1 MGVGTTL
8 ARRAVALTIAL
19 IVVVFI
25 TSLII
30 TASGYD
36 VMIYKAIITSMV
48 REYERMLHQRHV
60 ANVTAA
66 VEKYEQ
72 YLIRVFG
79 LNQPPLV
86 RALYHVRDILTLNLG
101 YTQME
106 ATCDIAGLPFPSPVS
121 EVILVTLPRTIIM
134 ITIAMLICAAIA
146 LPIGPLV
153 AYRRGGLLDK
163 FIISYAAVFNAV
175 PVWWLA
181 MVFIVVTGFI
191 LKIAPT
197 DYRVI
202 LSVLNTFWQDPLHN
216 FLKLLWCSYVP
227 IITVVICFLGSWFYN
242 VRAMVMRVVSED
254 FVVVAKAKG
263 LSDEEVA
270 KRHVL
275 RAALPAVLTFTILSL
290 AGSIGGFIITE
301 SVFDWP
307 GMGMLYYTAIIV
319 GDSATLLGL
328 VFITTLV
335 YVCARFLLEVLYI
348 LVDPRVRL

>member
-1 MGVGTTL
+1 MGVGTVL
-8 ARRAVALTIAL
+8 VRRAIALTVAL
-19 IVVVFI
+19 IVVVII

-36 VMIYKAIITSMV
+36 EMIYKAIINTMV
-48 REYERMLHQRHV
+48 REYQRALQQRHV
-60 ANVTAA
+60 ANVTEA
-66 VEKYEQ
+66 VEKYREM
-72 YLIRVFG
+72 LIRVFG

-134 ITIAMLICAAIA
+134 ITVAMLICAAIA
-146 LPIGPLV
+146 LPLGPLI
-153 AYRRGGLLDK
+153 AYKRGGLLDK
-163 FIISYAAVFNAV
+163 FVITYAAVFNAI

-181 MVFIVVTGFI
+181 MVFIVITGFM
-191 LKIAPT
+191 LRIAPT

-202 LSVLNTFWQDPLHN
+202 LAVLNTFWQNPLHN
-216 FLKLLWCSYVP
+216 FVELLRDSYVP
-227 IITVVICFLGSWFYN
+227 ITVVVISFLGSWFYN

-254 FVVVAKAKG
+254 FVIVAKAKG

-270 KRHVL
+270 KRHIL

-307 GMGMLYYTAIIV
+307 GMGMLYYAAITT
-319 GDSATLLGL
+319 GDSAVLLGL

-335 YVCARFLLEVLYI
+335 YVVARFILEVLYI